1 MPYHIETAS
10 AGKKFPKGY
19 GIVVNTKTGQH
30 FSLKPIPMARAEAQ
44 MRLLHMME
52 NRKKK

>member
-1 MPYHIETAS
+1 MPYHIEISS

-30 FSLKPIPMARAEAQ
+30 FSLKPIPMVKAEAQ

-52 NRKKK
+52 NRKK